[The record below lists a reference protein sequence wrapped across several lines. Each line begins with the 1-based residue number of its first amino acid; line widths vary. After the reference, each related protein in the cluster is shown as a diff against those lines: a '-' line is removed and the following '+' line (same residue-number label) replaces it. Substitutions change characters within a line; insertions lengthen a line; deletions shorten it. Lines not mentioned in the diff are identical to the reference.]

1 MSRANAERLPK
12 TQVEPGHRV
21 FTGRLFRVQRG
32 RTKVFTRD
40 EPIPPR
46 PEPKRPLRVARML
59 ALAHRMQAML
69 DSGEVEDQAT
79 LARRLGFS
87 RARVTQL
94 LDLLLLAPDIQEEIL
109 FTLMPPGRD
118 PVTEHGL
125 RGVVRAS
132 LWAEQLEIWAQI
144 RPK

>member
-1 MSRANAERLPK
+1 MSRANAERLPR
-12 TQVEPGHRV
+12 TQTEPGHRV

-32 RTKVFTRD
+32 RAKVFTRD
-40 EPIPPR
+40 EPVPQK
-46 PEPKRPLRVARML
+46 PEPKRPMRVARML
-59 ALAHRMQAML
+59 ALAHRMQAMI

-109 FTLMPPGRD
+109 FTQIPPGRD

-125 RGVVRAS
+125 REVVRHQG
-132 LWAEQLEIWAQI
+132 WAEQRIAWSRI
-144 RPK
+144 SS

>member
-1 MSRANAERLPK
+1 MSRASAERLPQTPAK
-12 TQVEPGHRV
+12 PGHRV

-32 RTKVFTRD
+32 RAKVFTQD
-40 EPIPPR
+40 EPVPPKL
-46 PEPKRPLRVARML
+46 EPKRPLRVARML

-69 DSGEVEDQAT
+69 DSNQVEDQAT

-109 FTLMPPGRD
+109 FTEVQPGRD
-118 PVTEHGL
+118 PITEHGL
-125 RGVVRAS
+125 REVVQAS
-132 LWAEQLEIWAQI
+132 LWTEQREIWAQI
-144 RPK
+144 RLK

>member
-1 MSRANAERLPK
+1 MNRANAERLPK
-12 TQVEPGHRV
+12 TQAGHLV

-32 RTKVFTRD
+32 RVKVFTQD
-40 EPIPPR
+40 EPLPPK

-59 ALAHRMQAML
+59 ALAHRMQAMI
-69 DSGEVEDQAT
+69 DSGEVDDQAA

-109 FTLMPPGRD
+109 FIQVPPGRD
-118 PVTEHGL
+118 PVNEHGL
-125 RGVVRAS
+125 REVVRAF
-132 LWAEQLEIWAQI
+132 LWVKQREIWTQI